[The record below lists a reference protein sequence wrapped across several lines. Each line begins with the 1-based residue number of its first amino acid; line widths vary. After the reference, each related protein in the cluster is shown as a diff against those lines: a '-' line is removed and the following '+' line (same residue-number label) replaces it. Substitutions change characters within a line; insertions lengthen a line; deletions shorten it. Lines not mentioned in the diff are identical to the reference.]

1 MKVYVKPELFY
12 ERYELS
18 QHVAACAWDKQDNGT
33 FKADAE
39 FGYLDD
45 LYLFTDASLCNVTN
59 VEEYCYTN
67 GEVGKNQFN
76 S

>member
-1 MKVYVKPELFY
+1 MKAYVKPELFY

-33 FKADAE
+33 FKADVA
-39 FGYLDD
+39 FGYEDGM
-45 LYLFTDASLCNVTN
+45 YLFTAAPCNVIN
-59 VEEYCYTN
+59 VEDYCYTN